1 MDPASL
7 HRWFKRCLERA
18 GLPATVKM
26 HELRHTAAD
35 TLYRHKRDLV
45 LAQDLLGHSSPATT
59 RRYLHPSREDLAA
72 AMRDLE
78 LSWRDR

>member
-1 MDPASL
+1 
-7 HRWFKRCLERA
+7 
-18 GLPATVKM
+18 M

-59 RRYLHPSREDLAA
+59 RRYSTGAARTSA

-78 LSWRDR
+78 LAWGVV